1 MNGAS
6 IALREANVITTLQMD
21 LNHGVVFS
29 SEEGTFSFQIFN
41 ALGHLVYQ
49 EQRRLSKG
57 SQGLQ
62 LNASILSPGTYYVN
76 ATFKGKSVQRSVWK
90 CQGRK

>member
-29 SEEGTFSFQIFN
+29 SEEGTFSFQIFD

-49 EQRRLSKG
+49 EQRILVKG
-57 SQGLQ
+57 SQVHQ
-62 LNASILSPGTYYVN
+62 LKASILSPGTYYVN
-76 ATFKGKSVQRSVWK
+76 APFKGKSVQRSVWK